1 MKNRKK
7 KLIASLIAVLLLG
20 TAFYMFFDR
29 RDLNDE
35 DNVIIKIGLL
45 TSLTGSNSRGG
56 ASMKNSV
63 ELAVN
68 QINKSG
74 GINGAKLEL
83 VIYDDQG
90 EPTLT
95 EKRTK
100 DLIFLDN
107 VEAIIGPY
115 SSECCLAI
123 ASLVN
128 ICEAPLFTPVT
139 IADEIMREE
148 GYVFRNTLSISAA
161 QSKMNGFLSNSD
173 AYVLLEGF
181 GAKTIGIL
189 WQNDVWGKNMLEQIK
204 SDLSARNKEDAILF
218 DETFLIGQNDFSY
231 LFQRHEEKFPDLI
244 YVISSGKEAEQIV
257 RAGKEIGFKGL
268 FYGESG
274 FNMPEF
280 DTNLKEYADGCLFA
294 TQWHPSFSTPM
305 SDVFLRSYMKEYETP
320 PDMFSAISYES
331 VYILKDSLE
340 RVYSSLWRDDFRSV
354 LHADLLKPGKI
365 EGVTG
370 AIFFS
375 DGQCDR
381 PLFILQKRWDG
392 KNVQSFIVYPL
403 RYSQSDIKWS
413 FELPSEL

>member
-1 MKNRKK
+1 
-7 KLIASLIAVLLLG
+7 
-20 TAFYMFFDR
+20 
-29 RDLNDE
+29 
-35 DNVIIKIGLL
+35 
-45 TSLTGSNSRGG
+45 
-56 ASMKNSV
+56 
-63 ELAVN
+63 
-68 QINKSG
+68 
-74 GINGAKLEL
+74 
-83 VIYDDQG
+83 VIYDDRG
-90 EPTLT
+90 EPALT
-95 EKRTK
+95 EKLTK

-123 ASLVN
+123 AGLVN
-128 ICEAPLFTPVT
+128 ICQVPLFTPVT

-161 QSKMNGFLSNSD
+161 QAKMNNFVSNGD

-181 GAKTIGIL
+181 GAETIGIL
-189 WQNDVWGKNMLEQIK
+189 WQNDVWGKNMLEQVK
-204 SDLSARNKEDAILF
+204 SDLSVRNRKDAILF
-218 DETFLIGQNDFSY
+218 DEPFDIGQSNFSY
-231 LFQRHEEKFPDLI
+231 LFQGHAEKFPDLI

-257 RAGKEIGFKGL
+257 RAGKDAGFKGL

-280 DTNLKEYADGCLFA
+280 DAHLKEYTDGCLFA

-305 SDVFLRSYMKEYETP
+305 SDVFLRSYMNEYETP

-354 LHADLLKPGKI
+354 LHADLLKSRKI

-403 RYSQSDIKWS
+403 RYSQSNIKWG

>member
-1 MKNRKK
+1 M
-7 KLIASLIAVLLLG
+7 LLG
-20 TAFYMFFDR
+20 AAFYVFFDQR
-29 RDLNDE
+29 NLNDS
-35 DNVIIKIGLL
+35 DSGTIKIGLL
-45 TSLTGSNSRGG
+45 TSLTGSDSQGG

-68 QINKSG
+68 RINKSG

-83 VIYDDQG
+83 VIYDDRG
-90 EPTLT
+90 EPELT
-95 EKRTK
+95 EKLTK

-123 ASLVN
+123 SGLVN
-128 ICEAPLFTPVT
+128 ICQVPLFTPVT

-161 QSKMNGFLSNSD
+161 QVKMNNFMSNRNS
-173 AYVLLEGF
+173 YVLLEGF
-181 GAKTIGIL
+181 GAETIGIL
-189 WQNDVWGKNMLEQIK
+189 WQNDVWGKNMLEQVK
-204 SDLSARNKEDAILF
+204 SDLSARHREDAILF
-218 DETFLIGQNDFSY
+218 DEPFYIGQSDFSY
-231 LFQRHEEKFPDLI
+231 LFQRHAEKFPDLI

-257 RAGKEIGFKGL
+257 RDGKEAGFKGL

-280 DTNLKEYADGCLFA
+280 DTHLKEYTDGCLFA

-305 SDVFLRSYMKEYETP
+305 SDVFLRSYMNEYETP

-340 RVYSSLWRDDFRSV
+340 RVYSYLWRDDFRSV
-354 LHADLLKPGKI
+354 LHADLLKPRKI

-403 RYSQSDIKWS
+403 RYSQSNIKWR
-413 FELPSEL
+413 FELPSEI